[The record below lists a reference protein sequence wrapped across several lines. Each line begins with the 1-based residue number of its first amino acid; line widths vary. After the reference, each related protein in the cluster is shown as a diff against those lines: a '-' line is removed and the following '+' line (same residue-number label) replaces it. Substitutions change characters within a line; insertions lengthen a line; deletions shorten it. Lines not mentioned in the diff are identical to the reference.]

1 MEIRP
6 CLRKT
11 LLLWFWHPQEV
22 YNKNYEDIQ
31 VNYNLWSNHKDDH
44 SMPIRIIAYEF
55 EVYTPDSGQ
64 KNCTV
69 IGTPT
74 LSSA

>member
-1 MEIRP
+1 MPTQTIVCEY
-6 CLRKT
+6 
-11 LLLWFWHPQEV
+11 EA
-22 YNKNYEDIQ
+22 YN
-31 VNYNLWSNHKDDH
+31 
-44 SMPIRIIAYEF
+44 
-55 EVYTPDSGQ
+55 PDSGQ

>member
-1 MEIRP
+1 
-6 CLRKT
+6 
-11 LLLWFWHPQEV
+11 
-22 YNKNYEDIQ
+22 
-31 VNYNLWSNHKDDH
+31 
-44 SMPIRIIAYEF
+44 MPIRIIAYEF

>member
-1 MEIRP
+1 VSLP
-6 CLRKT
+6 CFRKT
-11 LLLWFWHPQEV
+11 LLLLFWHQQAI
-22 YNKNYEDIQ
+22 YNNNCEDIQ
-31 VNYNLWSNHKDDH
+31 VNDILWSNHKDDH
-44 SMPIRIIAYEF
+44 NMPTQTIVCEYEAYN
-55 EVYTPDSGQ
+55 PDSGQ

>member
-1 MEIRP
+1 METRL
-6 CLRKT
+6 CLHKT
-11 LLLWFWHPQEV
+11 QLLWFLPPQEV
-22 YNKNYEDIQ
+22 CNKNYEDIQ
-31 VNYNLWSNHKDDH
+31 VNYTLWSNHKDDH
-44 SMPIRIIAYEF
+44 NMLIQTIVCEF
-55 EVYTPDSGQ
+55 EAYTPDSGQ